1 MLVRFTKNAPSAHAD
16 ALTCLRADNTCTS
29 GEMPKQAILPHAAFH
44 FVIETTLAWRDG
56 FFGQIAE
63 GADFAGVMATFP
75 AAKKSP
81 AKIPR
86 LRQSEAL
93 VACLAAEQ
101 WGGAS
106 EPAAFAVKLAAACKK
121 ERVPALALTP
131 DELTRVRTA
140 LREFGAAWR
149 PLNPGQSLERTF

>member
-1 MLVRFTKNAPSAHAD
+1 MLVCFTKNTPSDSAD
-16 ALTCLRADNTCTS
+16 ALTCLRKDGTRAK
-29 GEMPKQAILPHAAFH
+29 GEMPKQAILPNAAFH

-56 FFGQIAE
+56 FFGQIAD
-63 GADFAGVMATFP
+63 GADFASVTAKFQT
-75 AAKKSP
+75 AKKSP

-86 LRQSEAL
+86 LRQIEAL

-121 ERVPALALTP
+121 ERVPTLALTP
-131 DELTRVRTA
+131 DELTRVRVT

-149 PLNPGQSLERTF
+149 PLTPGQTLERKF

>member
-1 MLVRFTKNAPSAHAD
+1 MLVCFTKNSPSDSAD
-16 ALTCLRADNTCTS
+16 ALTCLRKDDTRTK

-56 FFGQIAE
+56 FFGQIAD
-63 GADFAGVMATFP
+63 GADFASVTAKFQT
-75 AAKKSP
+75 AKKSP

-86 LRQSEAL
+86 LRQLEAL

-106 EPAAFAVKLAAACKK
+106 EPAAFAVKLAATCKK
-121 ERVPALALTP
+121 ERVPTLALTP
-131 DELTRVRTA
+131 DELTRVRTS

-149 PLNPGQSLERTF
+149 PLTPGQTLERKF

>member
-1 MLVRFTKNAPSAHAD
+1 MLVRFTKNTPSDSAD
-16 ALTCLRADNTCTS
+16 ALTCLRANDTRTK
-29 GEMPKQAILPHAAFH
+29 GEMPKQAILPHVAFH
-44 FVIETTLAWRDG
+44 FVIETTLGWREG
-56 FFGQIAE
+56 FFGQIAD
-63 GADFAGVMATFP
+63 GADLASVTKKFQ

-106 EPAAFAVKLAAACKK
+106 EPADFTVKLAAACKK
-121 ERVPALALTP
+121 ERVPTLALTP
-131 DELTRVRTA
+131 DELTRVRAA

-149 PLNPGQSLERTF
+149 PLTLGQTLERTF

>member
-1 MLVRFTKNAPSAHAD
+1 MLVCFTKNSPSDSAD
-16 ALTCLRADNTCTS
+16 ALTCLRKDDTRTK

-56 FFGQIAE
+56 FFGQIAD
-63 GADFAGVMATFP
+63 GADFASVTAKFQT
-75 AAKKSP
+75 AKKSP

-86 LRQSEAL
+86 LRQIEAL

-106 EPAAFAVKLAAACKK
+106 EPAAFAVKLAATCKK
-121 ERVPALALTP
+121 ERVPTLALTP
-131 DELTRVRTA
+131 DELTRVRTS

-149 PLNPGQSLERTF
+149 PLTPGQTLERKF

>member
-1 MLVRFTKNAPSAHAD
+1 MLVRFIKNAPSASAD
-16 ALTCLRADNTCTS
+16 ALTCLRADSSRTS

-44 FVIETTLAWRDG
+44 FVIEITLGWRDR
-56 FFGQIAE
+56 FFGQIAD
-63 GADFAGVMATFP
+63 GADFASVTAKFQS
-75 AAKKSP
+75 AKKSP
-81 AKIPR
+81 AKILR

-106 EPAAFAVKLAAACKK
+106 EPAVFAIKLAAACKK

-131 DELTRVRTA
+131 DELARVRTA

-149 PLNPGQSLERTF
+149 PLTPGQTLERTF

>member
-1 MLVRFTKNAPSAHAD
+1 MLVRFTKNAPSAPAD
-16 ALTCLRADNTCTS
+16 ALTCLRADNTRTS
-29 GEMPKQAILPHAAFH
+29 GEMPKQAILPHAAFY
-44 FVIETTLAWRDG
+44 FVIETTLGWRDG

-63 GADFAGVMATFP
+63 GADFAGVTATFQ

-81 AKIPR
+81 EKIPR

-149 PLNPGQSLERTF
+149 PLTPGQTLERTF

>member
-1 MLVRFTKNAPSAHAD
+1 MLVCFTKNAPSASSD
-16 ALTCLRADNTCTS
+16 ALTCVRKDGSRTNGA
-29 GEMPKQAILPHAAFH
+29 MPKQGILPHAAFH
-44 FVIETTLAWRDG
+44 FVIETTLGWREG
-56 FFGQIAE
+56 FFGQIAD
-63 GADFAGVMATFP
+63 GADLASVTKKFQ

-93 VACLAAEQ
+93 VARLAAEQ

-106 EPAAFAVKLAAACKK
+106 EPTDFTVKLAAACKK
-121 ERVPALALTP
+121 ERVPTLALNP
-131 DELTRVRTA
+131 DELTRVRAA

-149 PLNPGQSLERTF
+149 PLTPGQTLERTF